1 MDEHSMEN
9 LELFGQNGDGLDG
22 RLNGSNSPS
31 QSSLQE
37 NEQMPEEETSN
48 GHAPSRSRR
57 KPIQRSFPAVPFE
70 EALIIPMAIQQF
82 ASGLEIRRVTLFDKL
97 QRSPDSGTSRQL
109 ITNSSRYG
117 LTTGSY
123 AAEWLRLTEDGGI
136 VTSEDAPERE
146 KIRVRL
152 KLAIEQIAPFK
163 RLYDHLIGGRLP
175 DKSVMVDFLKNTGMK
190 AEEAS
195 ECVDTFL
202 LNAKY
207 VGVIRSLA
215 GAERVLSLDHVL
227 DAVSP
232 VVQQSPSQAV
242 PQAATP
248 VVQTV
253 SATIPSTFEAS
264 SGKAESQWDRVCFY
278 ITPIGE
284 DGSEQRMHSDLFL
297 GQILEPALE
306 EFDLTVVRAD
316 RIATAGMITRQ
327 IIEHI
332 LRARIVV
339 ADLLFHNP
347 NVFYEL
353 ALRHACGLPTVHIT
367 RACDRIPF
375 DVNQVRTITIDTTSI
390 YTLVPQLNV
399 YRSAI
404 TSHVRRALEAPESID
419 NPVSVFYPLPKVRQQ

>member
-1 MDEHSMEN
+1 MDEHGMEN
-9 LELFGQNGDGLDG
+9 LELFGQGGDGVDG
-22 RLNGSNSPS
+22 RLNGTNSTS
-31 QSSLQE
+31 QALPQE
-37 NEQMPEEETSN
+37 DEQMLEEETSN
-48 GHAPSRSRR
+48 GSSSSRSRR
-57 KPIQRSFPAVPFE
+57 KPTQRSFPAVPFE

-123 AAEWLRLTEDGGI
+123 AAEWLKLTEDGR
-136 VTSEDAPERE
+136 VVSSEDVPERE
-146 KIRVRL
+146 RVRVRF
-152 KLAIEQIAPFK
+152 KLAIEHIAPFK
-163 RLYDHLIGGRLP
+163 MLYDHLAGNRLP

-190 AEEAS
+190 ADEVS

-215 GAERVLSLDHVL
+215 GAERVLSLDHML
-227 DAVSP
+227 DAISP
-232 VVQQSPSQAV
+232 PVQQPSQAV
-242 PQAATP
+242 PKAVAP
-248 VVQTV
+248 VVHTI
-253 SATIPSTFEAS
+253 SATIPSAFEAS

-284 DGSEQRMHSDLFL
+284 DGSEQRLHSDLFL

-306 EFDLTVVRAD
+306 EFDLIVVRAD

-339 ADLLFHNP
+339 ADLSFHNP

-375 DVNQVRTITIDTTSI
+375 DVNQVRTITIDTSSI
-390 YTLVPQLNV
+390 YTLVPQLSV

-404 TSHVRRALEAPESID
+404 TSHVRRALEDPQAVD
-419 NPVSVFYPLPKVRQQ
+419 NPVSVFYPLPKVRQ